1 MLIIEKTCV
10 KDTLFETKSE
20 TFTIS
25 IDLGN
30 WSLKNDYSKWDL
42 IKIRDRINEL
52 LGFQEI
58 ADTFHC
64 SIEDAEKI
72 SKYHNDRR
80 NSCDEC
86 QLKMKACHECVI
98 ICQSPL
104 ERDMLIALKLNGLEP
119 QLQLRINKD
128 GKSYPYTEPVDK
140 DNILTLPDFYL
151 ENENTKLC
159 IYADGHTYHERT
171 EYQAKR
177 DRSIDRELQSLGY
190 KVLRFTGKE
199 IRTELDKVIEDIKKH
214 LKEPNLA
221 TN

>member
-1 MLIIEKTCV
+1 MITIEKS
-10 KDTLFETKSE
+10 KSQVISRDN
-20 TFTIS
+20 FYTIS
-25 IDLGN
+25 IKLGG
-30 WSLKNDYSKWDL
+30 WDL
-42 IKIRDRINEL
+42 QSDFREQHIISLRDRINEL
-52 LGFQEI
+52 LGFQEL

-72 SKYHNDRR
+72 AKFHRTNKKK
-80 NSCDEC
+80 CDEC
-86 QLKMKACHECVI
+86 KLKMKACHECVI

-104 ERDMLIALKLNGLEP
+104 ERDMLIASKLNGLEP

-199 IRTELDKVIEDIKKH
+199 IRTELNKVIEDIKKH
-214 LKEPNLA
+214 LKEPSLVQ
-221 TN
+221 

>member
-1 MLIIEKTCV
+1 MIKIQKSNEIEKSGEP
-10 KDTLFETKSE
+10 KF
-20 TFTIS
+20 
-25 IDLGN
+25 DL
-30 WSLKNDYSKWDL
+30 L
-42 IKIRDRINEL
+42 IKLGEWNLQSTVSKYYLIKLRDQINEL

-58 ADTFHC
+58 ADTFQC

-72 SKYHNDRR
+72 AKFHRTNKKK
-80 NSCDEC
+80 CDVC

-151 ENENTKLC
+151 ETENTKLC

-214 LKEPNLA
+214 LKEPIINIES
-221 TN
+221 

>member
-1 MLIIEKTCV
+1 MITIEKS
-10 KDTLFETKSE
+10 KSQVISRDN
-20 TFTIS
+20 FYTIS
-25 IDLGN
+25 IKLGG
-30 WSLKNDYSKWDL
+30 WDL
-42 IKIRDRINEL
+42 QSDFREQHIISLRDRINEL

-104 ERDMLIALKLNGLEP
+104 EQDMLISLKLNELEP

-151 ENENTKLC
+151 ETENTKLC

-214 LKEPNLA
+214 LKEPIINIES
-221 TN
+221 

>member
-1 MLIIEKTCV
+1 MLKIKKSNQTEKNGEP
-10 KDTLFETKSE
+10 LFDL
-20 TFTIS
+20 TIK
-25 IDLGN
+25 LGEWN
-30 WSLKNDYSKWDL
+30 LQSSVSKYYL
-42 IKIRDRINEL
+42 IKLRDQINEL
-52 LGFQEI
+52 VGFQEL
-58 ADTFHC
+58 ADTLEC

-72 SKYHNDRR
+72 AKFHRTNKKK
-80 NSCDEC
+80 CGAC

-104 ERDMLIALKLNGLEP
+104 EQDMLISLKLNELEP
-119 QLQLRINKD
+119 KLQLRINKD
-128 GKSYPYTEPVDK
+128 GKSYPHTEPVDK

-199 IRTELDKVIEDIKKH
+199 IRTELEKVIADVKKH
-214 LKEPNLA
+214 LKEPNLV

>member
-1 MLIIEKTCV
+1 MITIEKS
-10 KDTLFETKSE
+10 KSQVISRDN
-20 TFTIS
+20 FYTIS
-25 IDLGN
+25 IKLGG
-30 WSLKNDYSKWDL
+30 WDL
-42 IKIRDRINEL
+42 QSDFREQHIISLRDRINEL

-80 NSCDEC
+80 NSCDAC

-104 ERDMLIALKLNGLEP
+104 EQDMLIALKLNELEP
-119 QLQLRINKD
+119 LLQLRINKD